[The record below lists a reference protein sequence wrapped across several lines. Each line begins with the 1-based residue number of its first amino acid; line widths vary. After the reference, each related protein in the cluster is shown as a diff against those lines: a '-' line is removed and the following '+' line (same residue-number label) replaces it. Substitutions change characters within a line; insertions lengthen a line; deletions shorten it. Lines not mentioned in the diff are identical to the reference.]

1 MMMTRKKREL
11 ESSDER
17 KVRLEKNA
25 RQHDEETKTAEDAI
39 DEMVKR
45 SIKKHGP

>member
-1 MMMTRKKREL
+1 MVTRKKREL

-25 RQHDEETKTAEDAI
+25 RQHDDAASAAEDAI

-45 SIKKHGP
+45 SIEKHGA